1 MMEGG
6 LLVNG
11 RPCQWQCRKQLTQ
24 EYPLH
29 EPCHSFGPSRHR
41 AAKKHPW
48 YADNSL
54 RWLNLP
60 PWTHTSCILSPWG
73 PWYHLGALPRLN
85 PVPVIKHCPALCG
98 SVNLSMSSQLGSSGG
113 KANSTAHCSTA
124 KSSIRLR
131 ELDASSM
138 VSFKTEK
145 FSGTQLDVDDAHPG
159 HQIKYKL

>member
-54 RWLNLP
+54 RWPDLP
-60 PWTHTSCILSPWG
+60 PWTHSSCILSPRG
-73 PWYHLGALPRLN
+73 PWYHLRALSRLN
-85 PVPVIKHCPALCG
+85 PGLAIKHSPALCG
-98 SVNLSMSSQLGSSGG
+98 SVNLSMSSQMGSPGARRTEQLTALQQ
-113 KANSTAHCSTA
+113 KAVHGWGNLMYLRWFALRLE
-124 KSSIRLR
+124 SSQVHR
-131 ELDASSM
+131 
-138 VSFKTEK
+138 
-145 FSGTQLDVDDAHPG
+145 
-159 HQIKYKL
+159 

>member
-11 RPCQWQCRKQLTQ
+11 RPCQWQRRKQLTQ

-54 RWLNLP
+54 RWLDLP
-60 PWTHTSCILSPWG
+60 PWTHSSCILSPQG

-85 PVPVIKHCPALCG
+85 PGLAIKHSLALCG
-98 SVNLSMSSQLGSSGG
+98 SVNLSMSSQLGSLGARWTEQLTALKQ
-113 KANSTAHCSTA
+113 KALYGWENLMPRRCFLLKL
-124 KSSIRLR
+124 KSSQVH
-131 ELDASSM
+131 S
-138 VSFKTEK
+138 
-145 FSGTQLDVDDAHPG
+145 
-159 HQIKYKL
+159 